1 MNIVYD
7 AWSVWSRGG
16 DEQGT
21 PLPLHIRGFNGYS
34 LALPYYITAPFVGL
48 FGLNE
53 FTARLPFALMG
64 IATIFLTIL
73 LGRRWFSPGAG
84 LLAGLFLAI
93 DPWHVVFT
101 RIGFLV
107 AAVPLFTTLA
117 LYVFTRF
124 VDELQPDEQVRPRT
138 KITWAAL
145 SALCFALLTLSYAPM
160 KLEAPLLLGACIL
173 AAWKTLQCQ
182 RRTLFVW
189 LGLYI
194 LFISPLI
201 YDQLAHGA
209 LIQQH
214 FQQVSVTILPDWYIL
229 IFGNYAAQFDPSGLF
244 FQGLNRTPDIHLP
257 YGVGELFWLEGPLW
271 IVVLIDFIRRPWTK
285 LGFNLR
291 VLLGLWLVT
300 YPIASS
306 LTWGPT
312 THREINVLSLPELV
326 AGYGAMLVC
335 EALLR
340 TRVLRRAVL
349 YAGVVSGVS
358 LLLIF
363 CLLFFGGYFSPP
375 LLETNAPAELIPYNI
390 GFRSVLQYVSEH
402 SQSCDEVWLEPSFEA
417 YMAYLFYTRYPPSRF
432 QQAARDGK
440 VEKLKAPDGFLF
452 IPWLDN
458 VRFAPLGTGTEP
470 PLLCPG
476 QHLRVWF
483 SGKSGLMFGSDWQDK
498 FSVNNASGAAIWRV
512 QLRQ

>member
-1 MNIVYD
+1 MEPTKTAEHPAYKSYFWIGLLLVILLAAGVRLYRLGEYPQQFSADEMNIAYD
-7 AWSVWSRGG
+7 AWSLWSTGA
-16 DEQGT
+16 DEHGT
-21 PLPLHIRGFNGYS
+21 PLPLHIRGFNDYS

-101 RIGFLV
+101 RIAFLV
-107 AAVPLFTTLA
+107 AAV
-117 LYVFTRF
+117 
-124 VDELQPDEQVRPRT
+124 
-138 KITWAAL
+138 
-145 SALCFALLTLSYAPM
+145 
-160 KLEAPLLLGACIL
+160 LLGACIL

-214 FQQVSVTILPDWYIL
+214 FQQVSVTILPDWYIH

-285 LGFNLR
+285 LGFNLPI
-291 VLLGLWLVT
+291 LLGLWLVT

-312 THREINVLSLPELV
+312 AHREINVLPLPELV
-326 AGYGAMLVC
+326 AGYGAILVF

-340 TRVLRRAVL
+340 TRFRRRAVL
-349 YAGVVSGVS
+349 YAGVVPGVS